1 MVVFDLPTLC
11 NNGHVSEID
20 GSCAPRDSEASG
32 HVTCDKMEMIWRYG
46 YMIKALILA
55 GGKGAR
61 LRPLAFHTPKPI
73 VPLAN
78 IPFLFFQ
85 IDRIKQAGITEIIL
99 SLSYQP
105 RKIIDIFGDGMK
117 YGVTMRYTHE
127 DLPRGTAGAFK
138 AAENLIDNTTIVLNG
153 DVLTDTDLLS
163 VLDYHKTKRAEA
175 TIVIARVMNPVGY
188 GLVEARADGRVVR
201 FTEKPPEDEVT
212 GDTVNAGIYI
222 LDRSV
227 LDRIPPEGTQSFERE
242 LFPAML
248 QDKARVFAYLTHN
261 YWQDIGSPQKYLE
274 ASFGVISGR
283 TKMPSYPEKA
293 CTRNNWEK
301 QEVSIDSFSILDG
314 KCVIKKGVAIENSTL
329 GEGCRIEEG
338 ALIKDSVIWS
348 GTRIM
353 PHARIERTIVGRQ
366 CHIGEGAHLRP
377 GTVLGDKSIISDFSI
392 I

>member
-1 MVVFDLPTLC
+1 
-11 NNGHVSEID
+11 
-20 GSCAPRDSEASG
+20 
-32 HVTCDKMEMIWRYG
+32 
-46 YMIKALILA
+46 MIKALILA

-61 LRPLAFHTPKPI
+61 LRPLALNIPKPI

-85 IDRIKQAGITEIIL
+85 IDHIKRADITEIIL

-105 RKIIDIFGDGMK
+105 RKITDIFGDGMQ

-127 DLPRGTAGAFK
+127 ELPRGTAGAFK
-138 AAENLIDNTTIVLNG
+138 AAEHLIDDTTIVLNG
-153 DVLTDTDLLS
+153 DILTDTSLVD
-163 VLDYHKTKRAEA
+163 VLRYHKAKKAEA
-175 TIVIARVMNPVGY
+175 TIVTTRVMNTVGY
-188 GLVEARADGRVVR
+188 GLVETAADGKVTS

-222 LDRSV
+222 LERSV
-227 LDRIPPEGTQSFERE
+227 LERIPAEGAQSFERD

-248 QDKARVFAYLTHN
+248 QDKARVHAYLTHS

-274 ASFGVISGR
+274 ATYGIISGR
-283 TKMPSYPEKA
+283 TKMPLYPQKH
-293 CTRNNWEK
+293 CTPNNWK
-301 QEVSIDSFSILDG
+301 KSEVSIDALSILDG
-314 KCVIKKGVAIENSTL
+314 KCVIKSGVAIENSVL

-348 GTRIM
+348 GTRVL
-353 PHARIERTIVGRQ
+353 PNARIERSIVGRQ
-366 CHIGEGAHLRP
+366 CHIGQGVRLKP
-377 GTVLGDKSIISDFSI
+377 GTVLGDKSVISDFSI